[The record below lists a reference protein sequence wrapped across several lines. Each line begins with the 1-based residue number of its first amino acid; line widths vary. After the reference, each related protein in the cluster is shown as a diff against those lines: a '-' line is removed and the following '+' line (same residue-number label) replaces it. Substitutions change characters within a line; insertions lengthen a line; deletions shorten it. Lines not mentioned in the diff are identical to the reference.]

1 MEINPENLKAI
12 RDGLWM
18 VVNQAGTGRNA
29 LVKGYDVSGKTGTA
43 QVISLEGAK
52 AAKGKTSRNLSDHGW
67 FVFLAPRDNPQI
79 AGVIFAEHGEHG
91 STAAIVAR
99 HALET
104 FFAKKE
110 GRPLPPPPAVPG
122 DPPPIPQRAT
132 IRRRPAWRTT
142 PRRASLPGRK
152 PCSND
157 ASTFTSTGPCC
168 WRFWPCAGWASR

>member
-1 MEINPENLKAI
+1 MGSGWKEVPAPAPQSKVEIQPEKLQAI

-29 LVKGYDVSGKTGTA
+29 LA
-43 QVISLEGAK
+43 QGLRRRGQDRHRPGDFARGRQGGQGEDHEEPG
-52 AAKGKTSRNLSDHGW
+52 DHGW

-110 GRPLPPPPAVPG
+110 GQAAAAAARPSRARRAPPADGDDPPPASRSRTIPPAS
-122 DPPPIPQRAT
+122 PPP
-132 IRRRPAWRTT
+132 RP
-142 PRRASLPGRK
+142 
-152 PCSND
+152 
-157 ASTFTSTGPCC
+157 
-168 WRFWPCAGWASR
+168 